1 MSSTGK
7 DALLPLMGFLE
18 DTDLKRFAAIDIVAM
33 SDTGVDI
40 TPAIP
45 AILMVDRE
53 ASAIE
58 KNNNFYPRYAIGDAE
73 ALSGMRHLHFLTSAL
88 TNCMHHT
95 NLVIQIEAINALG
108 RLRAIARPAVP
119 ALKEAL
125 DVPVVAVQE
134 AAVNALEKIAPEV
147 LTNGATEVSR

>member
-1 MSSTGK
+1 LLAFVE
-7 DALLPLMGFLE
+7 DAKLNHL
-18 DTDLKRFAAIDIVAM
+18 AAIDIVAM

-53 ASAIE
+53 TSAIM
-58 KNNNFYPRYAIGDAE
+58 KTNIYYGHYAIGPE
-73 ALSGMRHLHFLTSAL
+73 ALPELRSHFLASAL

-95 NLVIQIEAINALG
+95 NLVIRLEAINALG
-108 RLRAIARPAVP
+108 RLGQAARPAVP

-134 AAVNALEKIAPEV
+134 AAVEALEKIAPEV
-147 LTNGATEVSR
+147 LTNGVKEF